1 MKNQR
6 MFITGVASPVGAR
19 LAARL
24 LDDGHEVIGVDDLSS
39 GSWATVRELE
49 RDARFAFVEHDVAR
63 PFRVDADAV
72 FHLAVPSSRRRCEYA
87 PLDTMLASVV
97 GTGRVLELA
106 GERGMRVVMATSV
119 DRWGEGV
126 RCAEALAVEHV
137 RARRVD
143 VRLVRTGRV
152 FGENVPLD
160 DDGIVTR
167 LAIQAARGEH
177 LETGPWPMRSLRVSY
192 VEDVV
197 ESLVRAMRHELRL
210 PPFVTPIYE
219 TTPHDVANAASAV
232 FADAPSTER
241 GIGGAAA
248 SGSTPRGP
256 TSMPVSGRPTVPETL
271 PASLVLGLDHDVVFE
286 TAIARTVLA
295 VRARL
300 EGLAAVKPLSPA
312 AETRALPHVAKRAS

>member
-24 LDDGHEVIGVDDLSS
+24 LDEGHEVVGVDDLSS
-39 GSWATVRELE
+39 GSWATIRELE
-49 RDARFAFVEHDVAR
+49 RAPRFAFVEHDIAR
-63 PFRVDADAV
+63 PFRVDADAM
-72 FHLAVPSSRRRCEYA
+72 FHLAVPSSRRRCENA
-87 PLDTMLASVV
+87 PLDAMLASVV

-106 GERGMRVVMATSV
+106 GERAMRVVMATSV

-160 DDGIVTR
+160 DGGVVTR

-177 LETGPWPMRSLRVSY
+177 LDTGPWPMRSVRVSY
-192 VEDVV
+192 VDDVV

-210 PPFVTPIYE
+210 PPFVTPLFD
-219 TTPHDVANAASAV
+219 TTPHDVANAVASVLAN
-232 FADAPSTER
+232 APTTER
-241 GIGGAAA
+241 GIGGASSTGAA
-248 SGSTPRGP
+248 PGP
-256 TSMPVSGRPTVPETL
+256 TSMPVSGRPTMPETL
-271 PASLVLGLDHDVVFE
+271 PASLVLGLEHSVAFE
-286 TAIARTVLA
+286 TAVARTVLA

-300 EGLAAVKPLSPA
+300 EGLAAVKPPA
-312 AETRALPHVAKRAS
+312 PGAEPRGLPPVAQRAS